1 MRLRCFDP
9 SVAKGASGVFLSG
22 QGHEIMAVKPIKVLL
37 FFAGGCTAAV
47 ATAYVSD
54 VFDPYLAPPA
64 QSVSIPAP
72 ADPSAD
78 PKFVRQPGKAPAVA
92 PPTRSEAIAA
102 DAELPSFDLVR
113 VEGDGSIVVAGRA
126 APNTKVEIDTAS
138 QIIGSAVAGP
148 EGDFVIVIDHA
159 LKSGGY
165 QLVLRSTTSGNEVAT
180 SRETAVVSIPA
191 VKTGQVLVL
200 IEEPGKPSR
209 LITVPQ
215 TAPSGPAGASV
226 QANAEVAASPAA
238 PSTAAPG
245 GEPKVTVEAVEIE
258 GRRVF
263 VAGAADPG
271 RKVRAYANAIMLG
284 EDEASPEGRFLI
296 EAERDLPTGNYIF
309 RVDVLARDGLKVIA
323 RASVP
328 FEREA
333 GEAIAAVAQSGRW
346 ETPQD
351 VAAAFKTTAPKLEK
365 ADSAVII
372 RRGDTLWRISRR
384 VYGLGI
390 RYSAIYLANQAQI
403 TDPDRIWP
411 GQVFRL
417 PEKTPE
423 GESADL
429 TTIGRQATSK
439 F

>member
-1 MRLRCFDP
+1 MQLHAFG
-9 SVAKGASGVFLSG
+9 ALILNGKGCLWGIS
-22 QGHEIMAVKPIKVLL
+22 QWPGHETMAVTPIKFLL
-37 FFAGGCTAAV
+37 LFAGGCTAAA

-54 VFDPYLAPPA
+54 VFDPFFVAPPA
-64 QSVSIPAP
+64 QSVSILAP
-72 ADPSAD
+72 ADQSAD
-78 PKFVRQPGKAPAVA
+78 PKFVRLPGKAPAVT
-92 PPTRSEAIAA
+92 PPTRIEAVAPDAA
-102 DAELPSFDLVR
+102 LPSFDLVR
-113 VEGDGSIVVAGRA
+113 VEGDGSIVVAGKA
-126 APNTKVEIDTAS
+126 APNARVEIDTGS
-138 QIIGSAVAGP
+138 QVIGSAVAGP

-165 QLVLRSTTSGNEVAT
+165 QLVLRSTTSGNEVVT

-200 IEEPGKPSR
+200 IEDPGKPSR

-215 TAPSGPAGASV
+215 IASSGRARASV
-226 QANAEVAASPAA
+226 QANAEVAAVSPAS

-245 GEPKVTVEAVEIE
+245 GELKVTVEAVEIE

-271 RKVRAYANAIMLG
+271 RKVRAYANAMMLG

-296 EAERDLPTGNYIF
+296 EAERDLPIGKYIF
-309 RVDVLARDGLKVIA
+309 RVDVLAPDGIKVIA

-333 GEAIAAVAQSGRW
+333 GEAIAAVAPSGRG
-346 ETPQD
+346 ETARD
-351 VAAAFKTTAPKLEK
+351 DTAASKTTAPKLEK
-365 ADSAVII
+365 ADGAVII
-372 RRGDTLWRISRR
+372 RRGDTLWQISRR
-384 VYGLGI
+384 VYGFGI

-423 GESADL
+423 GEPP
-429 TTIGRQATSK
+429 T
-439 F
+439 

>member
-1 MRLRCFDP
+1 M
-9 SVAKGASGVFLSG
+9 
-22 QGHEIMAVKPIKVLL
+22 
-37 FFAGGCTAAV
+37 
-47 ATAYVSD
+47 
-54 VFDPYLAPPA
+54 
-64 QSVSIPAP
+64 
-72 ADPSAD
+72 
-78 PKFVRQPGKAPAVA
+78 
-92 PPTRSEAIAA
+92 
-102 DAELPSFDLVR
+102 LPSFDLVR
-113 VEGDGSIVVAGRA
+113 VEGDGSIVVAGKA
-126 APNTKVEIDTAS
+126 APNARVEIDTGS
-138 QIIGSAVAGP
+138 QVIGSAVAGP

-165 QLVLRSTTSGNEVAT
+165 QLVLRSTTSGNEVVT

-200 IEEPGKPSR
+200 IEDPGKPSR

-215 TAPSGPAGASV
+215 IASSGPARSSV
-226 QANAEVAASPAA
+226 QANAEVAVSPAP

-245 GEPKVTVEAVEIE
+245 GELKVTVEAVEIE

-271 RKVRAYANAIMLG
+271 RKVRAYANAMMLG

-296 EAERDLPTGNYIF
+296 EAERDLPIGKYIF
-309 RVDVLARDGLKVIA
+309 RVDVLAPDGIKVIA

-333 GEAIAAVAQSGRW
+333 GEAIAAVAPSGRGQ
-346 ETPQD
+346 TAQD
-351 VAAAFKTTAPKLEK
+351 VTTDSKTTAPQLEK
-365 ADSAVII
+365 ADGAVII
-372 RRGDTLWRISRR
+372 RRGDTLWQISRR
-384 VYGLGI
+384 VYGFGI

-423 GESADL
+423 GSPP
-429 TTIGRQATSK
+429 T
-439 F
+439 

>member
-1 MRLRCFDP
+1 
-9 SVAKGASGVFLSG
+9 
-22 QGHEIMAVKPIKVLL
+22 MAVKPIKVLL
-37 FFAGGCTAAV
+37 FFAGGCTAAA

-54 VFDPYLAPPA
+54 VFDPYFVAPPA

-78 PKFVRQPGKAPAVA
+78 PKFVRLPGKAPAVA
-92 PPTRSEAIAA
+92 PPTRSEAVAPDAA
-102 DAELPSFDLVR
+102 LPSFDLVR
-113 VEGDGSIVVAGRA
+113 VEGDGSIVVAGKA
-126 APNTKVEIDTAS
+126 APNARVEIDTGS
-138 QIIGSAVAGP
+138 QVIGSAVAGP

-165 QLVLRSTTSGNEVAT
+165 QLVLRSTTSGNEVVT

-209 LITVPQ
+209 VIAVPQ
-215 TAPSGPAGASV
+215 IASSGPAGASV
-226 QANAEVAASPAA
+226 QANAEAAASPAA

-271 RKVRAYANAIMLG
+271 RKVRAYANAMMLG

-296 EAERDLPTGNYIF
+296 EAERDLPIGKYIF
-309 RVDVLARDGLKVIA
+309 RVDVLAPDGIKVIA

-333 GEAIAAVAQSGRW
+333 GEAIAAVAPSGRG
-346 ETPQD
+346 ETAQD
-351 VAAAFKTTAPKLEK
+351 VAAASKTTAPKLEK
-365 ADSAVII
+365 ADGAVII

-423 GESADL
+423 GESAYL
-429 TTIGRQATSK
+429 TTIGRPATSK